1 MAFLLLFDIYHYLY
15 LSKYFSRCYV
25 VMLVIESESAWEIA
39 NPDMRLFQDHFKIQ
53 QIYW

>member
-1 MAFLLLFDIYHYLY
+1 MVFLLLFDIYHYLY

-25 VMLVIESESAWEIA
+25 VIESESAWEIA
-39 NPDMRLFQDHFKIQ
+39 NPDMRPFQDHFKIQ